1 MGLDM
6 YLHAKKYVS
15 NYDFRA
21 EDKPVNAAIKKA
33 LGVEHFDNDDASL
46 NVSITVGYWRKAN
59 QIHAWFV
66 DNCQDGRDECQESY
80 VGHEKLTEL
89 RDLCVKALET
99 KDAKLLE
106 PRSGFFFGSTEVDEW
121 YWSDLEHTVTT
132 LNKVLDDAS
141 LKDFD
146 IYYQSSW

>member
-15 NYDFRA
+15 NYDFYPA
-21 EDKPVNAAIKKA
+21 DKPVNAAIKKA
-33 LGVEHFDNDDASL
+33 LGVEHLNNDDASIS
-46 NVSITVGYWRKAN
+46 VDITVGYWRKAN

-80 VGHEKLTEL
+80 VDRDKLVEL
-89 RDLCVKALET
+89 RDLCAEALET
-99 KDAKLLE
+99 KNAKLLE

-121 YWSDLEHTVTT
+121 YWSDLEHTKDT
-132 LNKVLDDAS
+132 LTSILDDNS
-141 LKDFD
+141 LKNFDF
-146 IYYQSSW
+146 YYQASW